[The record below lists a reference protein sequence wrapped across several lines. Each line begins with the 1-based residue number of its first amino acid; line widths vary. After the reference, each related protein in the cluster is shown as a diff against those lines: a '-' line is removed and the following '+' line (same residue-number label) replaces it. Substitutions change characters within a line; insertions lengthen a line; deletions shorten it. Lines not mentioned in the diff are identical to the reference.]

1 MQPTILETDY
11 LVIGSGAMG
20 MAVTD
25 TLLTETDASVM
36 LVDRHHRAGGHWNN
50 AYPFVR
56 LHQPSLNYGVNSR
69 PLGRCKKD
77 L

>member
-1 MQPTILETDY
+1 MQPAILETDY

-20 MAVTD
+20 MAFTD

-50 AYPFVR
+50 AYPFLISDVP
-56 LHQPSLNYGVNSR
+56 Q
-69 PLGRCKKD
+69 
-77 L
+77 